1 MKQTGV
7 TRKIDELGRIV
18 LPKELRKYLNINPG
32 DDFQITIENEK
43 IILEKY
49 SRLQNEELELIHL
62 INCFSSI
69 TNYSIYLVINNKIVN
84 TKMDPKEK
92 KVKEEELNVEETLNN
107 AEEQPQDEQAENA
120 APMTH
125 EEELEKE
132 LETAQETIEEQKD
145 KYLRLSAEFDNYRK
159 RTMKEKAEL
168 ILNGGEKSLSSILPV
183 VDDFERAIKTMETAT
198 DVQAVKE
205 GVELI
210 YNKFM
215 ATLAQNG
222 VKVIETKDQPLN
234 TDYHEAIA
242 VIPAPSEAQKGKILD
257 CVQTGYT
264 LNDKVLRHAKV
275 VVGE

>member
-1 MKQTGV
+1 
-7 TRKIDELGRIV
+7 
-18 LPKELRKYLNINPG
+18 
-32 DDFQITIENEK
+32 
-43 IILEKY
+43 
-49 SRLQNEELELIHL
+49 
-62 INCFSSI
+62 
-69 TNYSIYLVINNKIVN
+69 
-84 TKMDPKEK
+84 MDPKEK

-107 AEEQPQDEQAENA
+107 AEEHPQDEQAENA
-120 APMTH
+120 VPMTH

>member
-1 MKQTGV
+1 MQKLCQVGV
-7 TRKIDELGRIV
+7 FAKKTEID
-18 LPKELRKYLNINPG
+18 
-32 DDFQITIENEK
+32 
-43 IILEKY
+43 
-49 SRLQNEELELIHL
+49 
-62 INCFSSI
+62 
-69 TNYSIYLVINNKIVN
+69 
-84 TKMDPKEK
+84 MDPKEK

>member
-1 MKQTGV
+1 
-7 TRKIDELGRIV
+7 
-18 LPKELRKYLNINPG
+18 
-32 DDFQITIENEK
+32 
-43 IILEKY
+43 
-49 SRLQNEELELIHL
+49 
-62 INCFSSI
+62 
-69 TNYSIYLVINNKIVN
+69 
-84 TKMDPKEK
+84 MDPKEK
-92 KVKEEELNVEETLNN
+92 KVKEEELNVEETQNH
-107 AEEQPQDEQAENA
+107 AEEQPQNEQAEDA
-120 APMTH
+120 TPLTH

-132 LETAQETIEEQKD
+132 LEKAQEAIEEQKD

-159 RTMKEKAEL
+159 RTIKEKAEL

-198 DVQAVKE
+198 DVNAVKE

-215 ATLAQNG
+215 AVLAQNG
-222 VKVIETKDQPLN
+222 VKVIETKDQPLD